1 MELKS
6 LKNYTKRELLE
17 LIVSNQVRSEQRL
30 YKIYT
35 FLFDKYKDDFSKN
48 NQHKGKTFEDFL
60 DSFDGLDKEIRNII
74 DEQEG

>member
-1 MELKS
+1 MELKP
-6 LKNYTKRELLE
+6 LNEYTKRELLE
-17 LIVSNQVRSEQRL
+17 LIVSNQVRTEQRIF
-30 YKIYT
+30 KIYT
-35 FLFDKYKDDFSKN
+35 FLFDKYEDNFSKN